1 VDLLDL
7 FVFSLDKLVELSLFG
22 LEELSTFLL
31 LLRLPDQALRSELHL
46 SPQGSDLLLELQSR
60 GCELYLHVLDLC
72 LLLGDLHFEVFPQF
86 IVFLKQSIQ
95 FFPVYCL

>member
-1 VDLLDL
+1 MDLLDL
-7 FVFSLDKLVELSLFG
+7 FVFCLDKLVELSLFG

-31 LLRLPDQALRSELHL
+31 LLCLPDQALRSELHL

-60 GCELYLHVLDLC
+60 SCELYLHVLDLC

-86 IVFLKQSIQ
+86 IVFLK
-95 FFPVYCL
+95 